1 MGKEDGFNHSI
12 KVPRLYKETAKIS
25 QKVAEGAGSIK
36 QLVYEKTHFNTK
48 ALYAL
53 VVTTLKKSKELDLL
67 LKRTHL
73 LEKESRLN
81 PWLARVLIS
90 ELLWGKKQLPKNDAK
105 PILTVLAY
113 EQVFRAHL
121 SDNSVASSSA
131 FTEGQTKPRYV
142 RINTLVNPFNEA
154 LNLFEEEGWML
165 LASKKGQSYTDFL
178 EKVSH
183 LEESC
188 FLRDMHIPDL
198 LVFPCGTE
206 FYNHPGY
213 KKGAIVLQDKASCL
227 PVHILSPPPGS
238 IVLDM
243 CAAPGMKT
251 TQLATVMENT
261 GKIYAVEQN
270 PQRFQ
275 TLKKIVEKSGA
286 TCVNL
291 INQDV
296 LRLGESDLPKV
307 QYILV
312 DPSCS
317 GSGMTDRL
325 DHSSIKDSFRLQK
338 LAGFQI
344 KILRAALSRYP
355 NAQRIVY
362 STCSLYPEENEDVV
376 RQVLETNNDFKL
388 VPAGKFLDNQWI
400 NFGSSNFGKIGE
412 YCLYARPEED
422 FSNGFFLAVFERLK
436 DGELNEFYNGKISNY
451 EKQMEQKKAKRDKK
465 RKMNAPETASLD
477 LNENMN
483 TLERIDDITNKKNKK
498 PGKLDTKLIELLEV
512 TPDGLKKTKTNWPTQ
527 NLSDHTNIVSV
538 ENLQKK
544 KRKRYKS
551 QETLLEVPFEDAN
564 VRTNIQDVADVSKIK
579 KKKKQK
585 VEETKVELQTYAEK
599 SGEDIKKSK
608 KKRKRDD
615 HTM

>member
-1 MGKEDGFNHSI
+1 MSKENGFNHSI

-25 QKVAEGAGSIK
+25 QRVAEGAGSIK

-53 VVTTLKKSKELDLL
+53 VATTLKKSKELDLL

-90 ELLWGKKQLPKNDAK
+90 ELLWGKKQLPISDAK

-113 EQVFRAHL
+113 EQAFHAHL
-121 SDNSVASSSA
+121 SDTSVESSSA
-131 FTEGQTKPRYV
+131 LTKGQTKPRYV
-142 RINTLVNPFNEA
+142 RINTLINPFNEA

-165 LASKKGQSYTDFL
+165 LASKKDQSYTDFL
-178 EKVSH
+178 EKIYH

-238 IVLDM
+238 VVLDM

-251 TQLATVMENT
+251 TQVATVMQNSGT
-261 GKIYAVEQN
+261 VYAVEQD
-270 PQRFQ
+270 PQRFL
-275 TLKKIVEKSGA
+275 TLKRIVEKSGA

-296 LRLGESDLPKV
+296 LRLGESDLPNV

-325 DHSSIKDSFRLQK
+325 DHNLIKDSFRLQK

-376 RQVLETNNDFKL
+376 RQVLETNNNFKL
-388 VPAGKFLDNQWI
+388 VTAGKFLDNQWC
-400 NFGSSNFGKIGE
+400 NFGSSDFGKIGE
-412 YCLYARPEED
+412 YCLYAKPNED
-422 FSNGFFLAVFERLK
+422 LSNGFFLAVFERLK
-436 DGELNEFYNGKISNY
+436 DGEFNEFYNDRTSNY

-465 RKMNAPETASLD
+465 RKLNTPDLASKD
-477 LNENMN
+477 KNENG
-483 TLERIDDITNKKNKK
+483 TSEGERTDDFRTQNKKKNKK
-498 PGKLDTKLIELLEV
+498 TVKLGMEPVELLEEMS
-512 TPDGLKKTKTNWPTQ
+512 DGQKKNKKNRFSQ
-527 NLSDHTNIVSV
+527 KLSEHVNIVS
-538 ENLQKK
+538 EESLQKK
-544 KRKRYKS
+544 KKRRSESY
-551 QETLLEVPFEDAN
+551 ETLLEVPFEDA
-564 VRTNIQDVADVSKIK
+564 TIGANIQDVVDDSKIK
-579 KKKKQK
+579 KKKKRRIVK
-585 VEETKVELQTYAEK
+585 ETTEELQTYAKENEEK
-599 SGEDIKKSK
+599 
-608 KKRKRDD
+608 
-615 HTM
+615 